1 MRSGR
6 LLGAVLLCVWISQP
20 AAASVDLTVRGV
32 NDPLRSNVLAYLSL
46 ARYKDRDLDA
56 TMVQRLRERIER
68 EVREALRPFG
78 YYAPVVSSEL
88 TQKEQGKDKNGWR
101 VEVHIDPGPP
111 VLMTAVSIRVSGE
124 GSVDPRF
131 ARIISDAALHVGDQL
146 NHSTYD
152 RIKSELQNTA
162 ATYGYLDA
170 RLTHSELKVDPA
182 RLAASAQL
190 ELATGPRYRFGATT
204 IDQSVIDVALVKRYI
219 RYHEGDPFDL
229 GELLHTQFALDDSQY
244 FSAVEVKTGEPD
256 RLGHSVP
263 VSIKAQPG
271 KRDRYQFGAGY
282 GTDTGPRGTF
292 LWDRR
297 LVNGSGHHFITQLE
311 ASTKIQQL
319 QSQYIVPIGD
329 PALEHFAL
337 GAAVQQSI
345 PGDLNDKD
353 FSLGPSVTLVR
364 DRWQYVWALTPT
376 YSITSDGYS
385 ELRDRLLVPSLTIAS
400 VPRGYLGEALFE
412 RGLQIEI
419 RGAAQALGSSV
430 SFLQL
435 HVQDERVFPITAGW
449 HLLLRGEFGTTLAS
463 RLSVLPGSFRFF
475 AGGDQ
480 SVRGFGFDDL
490 SPIVTERNAN
500 GTYTDVKVG
509 GREVITGT
517 AEIIRDLPRNLALS
531 VFSDFG
537 NAFDTFGHSPNPAY
551 PHFMEYS
558 AGVGLRW
565 RLPVLTFGVDVAEP
579 ISRPGAGPRFDINF
593 SPKL

>member
-1 MRSGR
+1 MRSVW
-6 LLGAVLLCVWISQP
+6 LLAAVLLCVLATQRAG
-20 AAASVDLTVRGV
+20 AAVDLTVRGV
-32 NDPLRSNVLAYLSL
+32 NDPLRSNVLTYLSL

-78 YYAPVVSSEL
+78 YYAPAVSSEV
-88 TQKEQGKDKNGWR
+88 TQKDQGKGKGDWR

-111 VLMTAVSIRVSGE
+111 VLMTAVSIRVTGE

-131 ARIISDAALHVGDQL
+131 TRIINAAALHVGDPL
-146 NHSTYD
+146 NHATYD

-170 RLTHSELKVDPA
+170 RFTRSELKVDPDK
-182 RLAASAQL
+182 LAASAEL

-244 FSAVEVKTGEPD
+244 FSAVEVKTGDPD
-256 RLGHSVP
+256 RTNHTVP
-263 VSIKAQPG
+263 VSVKAQPG

-282 GTDTGPRGTF
+282 GTDTGPRGTL

-311 ASTKIQQL
+311 ASAKIQQL
-319 QSQYIVPIGD
+319 QSQYLVPIGD
-329 PALEHFAL
+329 PALEHFAV
-337 GAAVQQSI
+337 GAAIQQSI

-376 YSITSDGYS
+376 YSVTSDGYTV
-385 ELRDRLLVPSLTIAS
+385 LRDRLLVPSLTIAA

-412 RGLQIEI
+412 RGLQVEI
-419 RGAAQALGSSV
+419 RGAAQVLGSTV

-435 HVQDERVFPITAGW
+435 HVTDERVFSIAEGW
-449 HLLLRGEFGTTLAS
+449 HLLLRGEFGTTLVS
-463 RLSVLPGSFRFF
+463 RLSELPGSFRFF

-490 SPIVTERNAN
+490 SPILTERNAN
-500 GTYTDVKVG
+500 GTLTDVKVG
-509 GREVITGT
+509 GRHVITGT
-517 AEIIRDLPRNLALS
+517 AEIIRDLPRNLGVS

-537 NAFDTFGHSPNPAY
+537 NAFDVFGHSPNPAY

-558 AGVGLRW
+558 VGVGLRW
-565 RLPVLTFGVDVAEP
+565 RLPVLTFGVDVAQP

>member
-1 MRSGR
+1 MRSVWLPGC
-6 LLGAVLLCVWISQP
+6 VLLCVLVCQRAT
-20 AAASVDLTVRGV
+20 AAVDLTVRGV

-78 YYAPVVSSEL
+78 YYAPIVSSDV
-88 TQKEQGKDKNGWR
+88 TRKEQGKDKNNWR
-101 VEVHIDPGPP
+101 VEVHIDPGLP

-124 GSVDPRF
+124 GSTDPRF
-131 ARIISDAALHVGDQL
+131 IRIIKEAALHVGDQL
-146 NHSTYD
+146 DHAAYD
-152 RIKSELQNTA
+152 HIKSELQDTA
-162 ATYGYLDA
+162 GTYGYLDA

-182 RLAASAQL
+182 KLAATADL

-204 IDQSVIDVALVKRYI
+204 IDQSVLDVALVKRYI

-244 FSAVEVKTGEPD
+244 FAAVEVKTGEPD
-256 RLGHSVP
+256 RVKHLVP
-263 VSIKAQPG
+263 VSITAQPG

-282 GTDTGPRGTF
+282 GTDTGPRGIF
-292 LWDRR
+292 VWDRR
-297 LVNGSGHHFITQLE
+297 LVNGSGHHFDTQLE
-311 ASTKIQQL
+311 ASAKIQQL

-329 PALEHFAL
+329 PALEHFAM
-337 GAAVQQSI
+337 GAAIQQSI
-345 PGDLNDKD
+345 PGDLNNKD

-364 DRWQYVWALTPT
+364 DRWQYVWAVTPT
-376 YSITSDGYS
+376 YSVTSDGYTV
-385 ELRDRLLVPSLTIAS
+385 LRDRLVVPSLTIAS

-412 RGLQIEI
+412 RGLQVEI
-419 RGAAQALGSSV
+419 RGAAQPLGSSV

-435 HVQDERVFPITAGW
+435 HVTDERVFPIASGW
-449 HLLLRGEFGTTLAS
+449 HLLLRGELGTTLVS
-463 RLSVLPGSFRFF
+463 RLSQLPGSFRFF
-475 AGGDQ
+475 AGGDE

-490 SPIVTERNAN
+490 SPIVAYRNAN
-500 GTYTDVKVG
+500 GAVTDVKVG
-509 GREVITGT
+509 GRHVISGS
-517 AEIIRDLPRNLALS
+517 AEIIRDLPRNLGVS

-537 NAFDTFGHSPNPAY
+537 NAFDTFGHAPNPAY

-558 AGVGLRW
+558 VGVGLRW